1 MNSEIKNTICGIYQ
15 RKLLEL
21 GLDIKDAY
29 ILTLL
34 KDMIGTTGDIQKIV
48 DGVVYYSIDY
58 NDICEFLP
66 IIEINN
72 TKVISRRITKYENL
86 GLLSKHTHK
95 KYDNEKKAFDGAY
108 TFITLKESFRDLF
121 EVSSINIDTKKIAE
135 RAKKMGLEITKAE
148 GTQKF
153 SLVEEKIA
161 EGTFEYPLGKPLETL
176 GFCREHSGVP
186 SREGT
191 QKCLHSSS
199 SNYIFN
205 NKKKDINTKKTTT
218 NNIRNNVKENIN
230 INYVFLNNKNFYPE
244 LVDSTIFNIN
254 KNIIDLTEDKFN
266 VVYRAAKTEIKRGFG
281 KNINAVIYRALT
293 KRWEFQATNKNKLTT
308 SSESLAEIERIL
320 ERNYEYAIGYVEC
333 NYNETNVIE
342 VFNTL
347 MKKEYPKDLV
357 ERYLLR
363 IRVFFENRGV

>member
-1 MNSEIKNTICGIYQ
+1 MKSEIKNTICGIYQ
-15 RKLLEL
+15 RKLLDY

-34 KDMIGTTGDIQKIV
+34 KDLIGTTGDIQKIV
-48 DGVVYYSIDY
+48 DGTVYYSIDF
-58 NDICEFLP
+58 NDICNFLP

-95 KYDNEKKAFDGAY
+95 KYDNEKKVFDGTY

-121 EVSSINIDTKKIAE
+121 EVSSINVDTKKIAE
-135 RAKKMGLEITKAE
+135 RAKKMGFEITKTE

-161 EGTFEYPLGKPLETL
+161 EVTFECPLDKPLETL
-176 GFCREHSGVP
+176 DFCREHSEVP

-191 QKCLHSSS
+191 QKYLHSSS

-205 NKKKDINTKKTTT
+205 NKKKYIITKKNTT
-218 NNIRNNVKENIN
+218 NNIRSNIKENIN

-244 LVDSTIFNIN
+244 LVDATIFNIN

-266 VVYRAAKTEIKRGFG
+266 LVYNAAKTEIKRGFG

-293 KRWEFQATNKNKLTT
+293 KRWEFQATNKNKLSTP
-308 SSESLAEIERIL
+308 SESLAEIEKIL

-333 NYNETNVIE
+333 NYSEANVIE
-342 VFNTL
+342 VFTTL
-347 MKKEYPKDLV
+347 VKKEYPKDLV
-357 ERYLLR
+357 ERYLLK
-363 IRVFFENRGV
+363 IRVYFKNRGI